1 MGFIRDLFSS
11 PNPPPP
17 VDYGAIGQ
25 QQNTANLESAR
36 LGAQLARPDVV
47 SPYQTTTF
55 RETEPDRYLA
65 ATSLT
70 PEYERLRAGEAGIQ
84 ERLQGLAQQRL
95 GDVPT
100 SPFTTQGMTEE
111 PGPFQYSTAGA
122 QPAYSTEAAN
132 YELPGYADL
141 NTYTSNAAD
150 EFFNRAAGRL
160 NPQFDRA
167 ERGLRTQLINSG
179 IPEGSGAYNE
189 EMRLFNQ
196 QKSDAL
202 ADLSSQSVFQGQTL
216 QSNIMANILAG
227 RGQQLGEITS
237 EYDIAQRSR
246 AQGISEGER
255 QVALDREARDR
266 QIAEGIRLRQQPLSE
281 LSALMTGTT
290 PFTQVAASGPSP
302 IVPTGGPAPVDF
314 GAIAGMQQRDAL
326 ARYAG
331 QQQQQSTALGIP
343 TTLAAAYLG
352 RPR

>member
-11 PNPPPP
+11 PKPPPP

-25 QQNTANLESAR
+25 QQNTANLEAAR
-36 LGAQLARPDVV
+36 LGARLARPDVV

-65 ATSLT
+65 ATSLA

-84 ERLQGLAQQRL
+84 EGLQGLAQQRL
-95 GDVPT
+95 RDVPA
-100 SPFTTQGMTEE
+100 SPFTTEGMTEE
-111 PGPFQYSTAGA
+111 PASFQYSTVGA
-122 QPAYSTEAAN
+122 QPAYSTEAAT
-132 YELPGYADL
+132 YALPGYADL

-150 EFFNRAAGRL
+150 EFFNRAMARL

-167 ERGLRTQLINSG
+167 QRGLRTQLINSG
-179 IPEGSGAYNE
+179 IPEGSDAYNE
-189 EMRLFNQ
+189 EMRLFDQ
-196 QKSDAL
+196 QKNDAL
-202 ADLSSQSVFQGQTL
+202 ADLASRSMFEGQRL

-227 RGQQLGEITS
+227 RGQQIGEITS
-237 EYDIAQRSR
+237 EYDIAQRRR

-266 QIAEGIRLRQQPLSE
+266 QIAEAIRLRQQPLSE

-290 PFTQVAASGPSP
+290 PFTQVAAAGPSP
-302 IVPTGGPAPVDF
+302 IAPTGGPAPVDL
-314 GAIAGMQQRDAL
+314 GAITGMQQRDAR

-331 QQQQQSTALGIP
+331 QRQQQSAALGIP
-343 TTLAAAYLG
+343 TTLLAARLG
-352 RPR
+352 RTT